1 MNDATAI
8 TTLRRYRTPIV
19 SDALER
25 LGARARTLAYT
36 DATIRCILPAL
47 GAFVGYAC
55 TGKVAAEIPEEPG
68 GARVP
73 WPDVWRHVQAQRQ
86 PSLMVC
92 QDLDQPAG
100 KGCAWGDVSAATFT
114 RLGCVAVVT
123 NGAVRD
129 IRAVE
134 EIGFGLFAATT
145 VVGHAHVRFV
155 EIGTTVKVGGLIV
168 RPGDLLH
175 ADEHGALIIPP
186 DIAIDELVAAIER
199 HMDAERRVIDYAL
212 RAPDFSIE
220 GLARRM
226 DEMRDLAE
234 SHFRD
239 PGAPRR

>member
-1 MNDATAI
+1 MSDMSSI
-8 TTLRRYRTPIV
+8 EILKRYRTPIV

-25 LGARARTLAYT
+25 FDARARTLAYT

-55 TGKVAAEIPEEPG
+55 TGKVIGEMPEEPR
-68 GARVP
+68 GAKVP
-73 WPDVWRHVQAQRQ
+73 WPEVWRYVQARPK

-92 QDLDQPAG
+92 QDVDQPAG
-100 KGCAWGDVSAATFT
+100 KGCAWGDVSAATFI

-145 VVGHAHVRFV
+145 VVGHANIRFV
-155 EIGTTVKVGGLIV
+155 EIDTAVKVGGLIV
-168 RPGDLLH
+168 RPGDLVH

-186 DIAIDELVAAIER
+186 GIPLGDLVAMIER
-199 HMDAERRVIDYAL
+199 HMAAERRVIDYAL
-212 RAPDFSIE
+212 KAPDFSIE
-220 GLARRM
+220 GLSRRM
-226 DEMRDLAE
+226 DELHDE
-234 SHFRD
+234 SGTHFR
-239 PGAPRR
+239 

>member
-1 MNDATAI
+1 MIAPSPI
-8 TTLRRYRTPIV
+8 EVLRTYRSPIV

-25 LGARARTLAYT
+25 LGMRTRMLDYT
-36 DATIRCILPAL
+36 DSTIKSILPSL

-55 TGKVAAEIPEEPG
+55 TGKLMAETPDEPRS
-68 GARVP
+68 AKLA
-73 WPDVWRHVQAQRQ
+73 WTDVWRYVQAQPK

-92 QDLDQPAG
+92 QDLDQPTG

-155 EIGTTVKVGGLIV
+155 EVGTVVKIGGLMV
-168 RPGDLLH
+168 KPGDLIH
-175 ADEHGALIIPP
+175 ADEHGAMIIPP
-186 DIAIDELVAAIER
+186 EIPIADLVRMIELHMAAEK
-199 HMDAERRVIDYAL
+199 RVIDYAL
-212 RAPDFSIE
+212 KAPDFSIE
-220 GLARRM
+220 GLAQRM
-226 DEMRDLAE
+226 DELHDASG
-234 SHFRD
+234 SHFR
-239 PGAPRR
+239 